1 MVLLGKLKGP
11 ILEKVIQLL
20 SAEDVESVSGEVK
33 KLEAERKAG
42 IEEQAQAAAGN
53 VAQTIADAGIEAE
66 TELNSVGFG
75 LMMEEQK
82 LLLRGKEAVDISVA
96 SDTAEMSLQMVMEM
110 MSKAGGADFVVMET
124 QGKTTQEVQEMVKKA
139 FTAFAGMSKGLE
151 AGESMVIDGLLFEH
165 VKTKDKFGMPT
176 GIIRV
181 SEGTAANTADWSRL
195 EARVTDETREAFGY
209 LEEALD
215 IKGVPVY
222 MGRGM
227 IAEMSPEEQ
236 GRFLNRHKNVIAMR
250 AEDTDALV
258 QQGII
263 SSAAADT
270 IKDNWTDFELADDN
284 NRMAVLGE
292 KEELPAEAGNAG
304 ILRVGRMQANDMT
317 GLVTKLAVRI
327 ADVGR
332 DTAAQSD
339 SEANKYLREILLAMF
354 DKDDEGAALVSAMF
368 EKAGQE
374 GKSLL
379 AVILDAD
386 GMFPPVSVKI
396 KDMESYMRAQQV
408 IDTMA

>member
-1 MVLLGKLKGP
+1 
-11 ILEKVIQLL
+11 
-20 SAEDVESVSGEVK
+20 
-33 KLEAERKAG
+33 
-42 IEEQAQAAAGN
+42 
-53 VAQTIADAGIEAE
+53 
-66 TELNSVGFG
+66 
-75 LMMEEQK
+75 
-82 LLLRGKEAVDISVA
+82 
-96 SDTAEMSLQMVMEM
+96 
-110 MSKAGGADFVVMET
+110 
-124 QGKTTQEVQEMVKKA
+124 
-139 FTAFAGMSKGLE
+139 
-151 AGESMVIDGLLFEH
+151 
-165 VKTKDKFGMPT
+165 
-176 GIIRV
+176 
-181 SEGTAANTADWSRL
+181 
-195 EARVTDETREAFGY
+195 
-209 LEEALD
+209 
-215 IKGVPVY
+215 
-222 MGRGM
+222 
-227 IAEMSPEEQ
+227 
-236 GRFLNRHKNVIAMR
+236 
-250 AEDTDALV
+250 
-258 QQGII
+258 
-263 SSAAADT
+263 
-270 IKDNWTDFELADDN
+270 
-284 NRMAVLGE
+284 MAVLGE